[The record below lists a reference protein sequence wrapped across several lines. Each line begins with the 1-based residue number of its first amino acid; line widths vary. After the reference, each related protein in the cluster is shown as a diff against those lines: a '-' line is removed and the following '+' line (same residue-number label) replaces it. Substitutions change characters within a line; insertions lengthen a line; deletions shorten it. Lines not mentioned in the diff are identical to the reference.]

1 MGSGVAKSGGE
12 NGREFRLERRS
23 NRAGRFI
30 LFVVNSVE
38 AKIFSLYFPEGRSLA
53 TGWSVL
59 AEKLRHLG
67 VGSLSMASSS
77 PLSVTLG
84 LWMTRVARRR
94 GQKVRRLRLS
104 RRLMVGW
111 VMQSGFRWG
120 MKRFKKE
127 RIS

>member
-1 MGSGVAKSGGE
+1 MV
-12 NGREFRLERRS
+12 EFRLERRS

-77 PLSVTLG
+77 PLSVTPRIVDDEG
-84 LWMTRVARRR
+84 T
-94 GQKVRRLRLS
+94 
-104 RRLMVGW
+104 
-111 VMQSGFRWG
+111 
-120 MKRFKKE
+120 KE
-127 RIS
+127 GTKGS